1 MAPATRG
8 FVGESTGGLTPSFCP
23 IRGRRCTMTTM
34 ERETLLWIVFGAL
47 VVVMLLVDLGL
58 HRDSHEVG
66 VKEAAAWSLVWI
78 AVSIAFCGGI
88 WLELGPRPAAEFF
101 TGYVVE
107 KSLSV
112 DNLFVFI
119 MIFSYFGVPR
129 AYQPKILKWGIVGA
143 LVLRAVFI
151 FVGLEML
158 RHFEWMIYVFGAL
171 LVLTGVKMLR
181 SGEDEVQPEKNIL
194 VRVARR
200 LLPVTRRNHGDR
212 FFVRRG
218 GLVAATPLFLTL
230 LVVESSDVLFAVD
243 SIPAVFAVTRDPFIV
258 YTSNVFAILGLRAL
272 YFLLAGV
279 MGMFQYLRLGVCV
292 VLIFVGVKMLVSQTR
307 FAVPIGF
314 SMGVIVGVLS
324 LSVLASVVI
333 GKVHARR
340 AMNPRDGAP

>member
-1 MAPATRG
+1 MD
-8 FVGESTGGLTPSFCP
+8 
-23 IRGRRCTMTTM
+23 
-34 ERETLLWIVFGAL
+34 RETLLWIVFGAL

-66 VKEAAAWSLVWI
+66 VKEAAAWSAVWI
-78 AVSIAFCGGI
+78 AVSLAFCGGI
-88 WLELGPRPAAEFF
+88 WFELGARPAAEFF
-101 TGYVVE
+101 TCYVVE

-194 VRVARR
+194 VRLARR

-218 GLVAATPLFLTL
+218 GLVAVTPLFLTL

-292 VLIFVGVKMLVSQTR
+292 VLVFVGVKMLVSQTR

-333 GKVHARR
+333 GKVHERR
-340 AMNPRDGAP
+340 AAREGGP